1 MKDAAGRYSLLLCRW
16 FRVCGLNWFLAT
28 LVCLMKWEEGWNRSV
43 SSMCRL
49 SSLNPHST
57 GNSRVPVLNSR
68 FKIKFTQSGKHRSII
83 ICLELKQVLTKA
95 TNFVSESL
103 APALQ
108 MGKARFQILSLR
120 LDVLTSVHP
129 GRCRTNNSK
138 YATTASCHFISY
150 SYFADHVTIR
160 H

>member
-16 FRVCGLNWFLAT
+16 FRVCWLNWFLAT
-28 LVCLMKWEEGWNRSV
+28 LVRLMKWEEGWNRSV

-68 FKIKFTQSGKHRSII
+68 FRIKFTQRGKHRSLP

-95 TNFVSESL
+95 TNSVSEWL

-108 MGKARFQILSLR
+108 IGRARFPILPLR
-120 LDVLTSVHP
+120 LDVLASVRP
-129 GRCRTNNSK
+129 GRCRTNKSK
-138 YATTASCHFISY
+138 YVTTTSCDFLTY
-150 SYFADHVTIR
+150 YY
-160 H
+160 